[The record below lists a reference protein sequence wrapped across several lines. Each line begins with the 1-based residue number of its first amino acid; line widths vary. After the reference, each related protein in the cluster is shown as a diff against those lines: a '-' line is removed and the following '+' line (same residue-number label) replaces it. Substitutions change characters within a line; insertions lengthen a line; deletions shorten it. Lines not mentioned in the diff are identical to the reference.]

1 MATNILQLPQL
12 EASFSVTTN
21 SDWRDVLQFQWPQ
34 GSANA
39 GQPLDITG
47 IAFEA
52 QLRPSATDAEVLLDI
67 STANGLLQVD
77 GSLGQLAFAVPE
89 LAPATGPTGCTASL
103 PAGASAVMD
112 IIATADGVILNL
124 GQVAGPFTVAIA
136 GGVTRR

>member
-1 MATNILQLPQL
+1 MATNILLLPQL
-12 EASFSVTTN
+12 EGAFAVTTN

-39 GQPLDITG
+39 GQPLDLTG
-47 IAFEA
+47 IGFEA
-52 QLRPSATDAEVLLDI
+52 QVRPSPTDAEVLLDI
-67 STANGLLQVD
+67 STANGLFQVD
-77 GSLGQLAFAVPE
+77 GPLGQLAFAVPE
-89 LAPATGPTGCTASL
+89 LPGAGATGCTSGL
-103 PAGASAVMD
+103 PAGTTAVMD